1 MTIFLLP
8 FTLPIIRGEHHLSQY
23 INIIKYLTD
32 IKQVVV
38 IGLRDFPEII

>member
-1 MTIFLLP
+1 MTVLLLP

-32 IKQVVV
+32 IKQMVMR
-38 IGLRDFPEII
+38 LRDFPEII